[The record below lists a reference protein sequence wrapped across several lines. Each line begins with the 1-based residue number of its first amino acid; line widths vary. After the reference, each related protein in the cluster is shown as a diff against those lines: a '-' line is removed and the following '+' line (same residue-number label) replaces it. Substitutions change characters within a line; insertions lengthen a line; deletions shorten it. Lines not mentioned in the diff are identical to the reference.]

1 MLDEKIECSECHR
14 VFFAKSTAGKRVA
27 APDHTKAYIGFGVSA
42 VVIIALFALSGKKAP
57 TPKPKPKRTIVERVF
72 SLSDHPRA
80 NGLTS
85 WAQSI
90 GGNNPLVL
98 STHTDLEAMAAFLNL
113 ESSESA
119 AVMSALQKD
128 KATELFRQM
137 RCSSARLNA
146 PGDMTAASGS
156 GLIFVTPKPGDDTFK
171 KNTRGEFTVT
181 FNADGDSIKVTSFKL
196 KMPPIYGPGKNPNI
210 KRFVG
215 NADIAKPEAVQITD
229 SAGTRK
235 VAESQPSALAH
246 WKNATPEQRAMA
258 DEVVA
263 GILAAAVPDAPGYL
277 FNRAT
282 IKVRTKDEKKAA
294 IPRVLNAMFEA
305 YGDVM
310 SNHQKLILLDRAIY
324 QWTGFAVNYPSA
336 PTGNNEVDQKRR
348 QSCVRQW
355 FGFWYRYYNNLDEF
369 FDSRENLEDEDDD
382 GK

>member
-27 APDHTKAYIGFGVSA
+27 APDHTKAYIGFGVAA
-42 VVIIALFALSGKKAP
+42 VAIIGLFAISGGKAP
-57 TPKPKPKRTIVERVF
+57 TPKSKPKPVVVEKPF
-72 SLSDHPRA
+72 GLSDHPRA
-80 NGLTS
+80 NRLTA

-90 GGNNPLVL
+90 GGNNPLVM
-98 STHTDLEAMAAFLNL
+98 STHTDLAAMAAFLNI

-119 AVMSALQKD
+119 AVIAALQKD
-128 KATELFRQM
+128 EKTKLFRQM

-146 PGDMTAASGS
+146 PDDMTAANGS

-171 KNTRGEFTVT
+171 RNTRGEFAVT
-181 FNADGDSIKVTSFKL
+181 FKADGDSVKVTSFQL
-196 KMPPIYGPGKNPNI
+196 TMPPIYGPGKNPNI
-210 KRFVG
+210 KRFIG
-215 NADIAKPEAVQITD
+215 NAEIAKPEAVEITD

-235 VAESQPSALAH
+235 VAESQPSALPH

-294 IPRVLNAMFEA
+294 VPRVLNAMFEA